1 MKIDIFCEGDIVLP
15 FKGITKKK
23 IKKDLTNIS
32 KYLDLNDEEYITLIL
47 TDNNYIHDINSR
59 FRKKDRP
66 TDVISFVYNE
76 DNEMP
81 FPDESDEKQPL
92 GDIYLSLEKAYTQS
106 REYKVTFH
114 DEIRRL
120 IVHGVLHLIGYDHEL
135 SDNEAKRM
143 RKKEEEV
150 LSATG

>member
-15 FKGITKKK
+15 FKEITQKK
-23 IKKDLTNIS
+23 IKKDLTNIC
-32 KYLDLNDEEYITLIL
+32 KYLELDDEYITLIL
-47 TDNNYIHDINSR
+47 TDNNFIHDINNR
-59 FRKKDRP
+59 FRKKDCP
-66 TDVISFVYNE
+66 TDVISFVYSE
-76 DNEMP
+76 DNETP
-81 FPDESDEKQPL
+81 FPDESDEKEPL

-106 REYKVTFH
+106 REYKVIFH

-135 SDNEAKRM
+135 SNNEVKRM

-150 LSATG
+150 LSAIS